1 MGAQP
6 LVSAQVSSAPAAL
19 ADVHIYRWL
28 GAAASNWAAI
38 VAAFVAV
45 ALLEEGAHG
54 LALVAVVPLAVV
66 VIGTRQH
73 ALALLTHEG
82 AHLLC
87 SRHRGINDFLATFLC
102 AYPLGASLRSYRKFH
117 LAHHRNVGTR
127 DDPELEFKA
136 GMGSRWTLPITR
148 ARLVRRALMDCIG
161 LGMPDVLQTF
171 KTLRPR
177 ETGDWVAYAGF
188 WLVVSTVLVSTG
200 LAWCLALWLVSI
212 GTAQWAA
219 FRVRIWTEHAG
230 LPEGQTHRFH
240 ANWWQRWLFFPMN
253 TWCHYEHH
261 ASAATPFYRLP
272 ALRRELD
279 AVPIL
284 TVGQVF
290 ELLARAPASD
300 QTATAR

>member
-1 MGAQP
+1 MIRTMP
-6 LVSAQVSSAPAAL
+6 LVTLTLRGLVDRRRFWVMVLLSAVPVL
-19 ADVHIYRWL
+19 I
-28 GAAASNWAAI
+28 AI
-38 VAAFVAV
+38 VGRAFG
-45 ALLEEGAHG
+45 EGMSS
-54 LALVAVVPLAVV
+54 VD
-66 VIGTRQH
+66 I
-73 ALALLTHEG
+73 
-82 AHLLC
+82 
-87 SRHRGINDFLATFLC
+87 F
-102 AYPLGASLRSYRKFH
+102 
-117 LAHHRNVGTR
+117 
-127 DDPELEFKA
+127 DP
-136 GMGSRWTLPITR
+136 
-148 ARLVRRALMDCIG
+148 
-161 LGMPDVLQTF
+161 
-171 KTLRPR
+171 
-177 ETGDWVAYAGF
+177 
-188 WLVVSTVLVSTG
+188 LVVSTVLVSTG
-200 LAWCLALWLVSI
+200 RAWCLALWLVSI

-219 FRVRIWTEHAG
+219 FRVLIWTEHAG